1 MVART
6 WGLNDGKNDLV
17 ENLTIYDQTY
27 ESFGE
32 QGLAMPTYL
41 PKRYEPDSESFVVD
55 IVLRSADEPRR
66 STERINFDEFVVAAA
81 ASAGVGGQRR
91 AHGERDEQIYD
102 EVLERLSNDATI
114 DGSEIEIILH
124 DGEVTLSGSVP
135 RAADR
140 ARAEVLADG
149 VFGVV
154 RVVNRLRVVPWRM

>member
-6 WGLNDGKNDLV
+6 WDYGKNDLV

-41 PKRYEPDSESFVVD
+41 PKRHEPDSESFVVD
-55 IVLRSADEPRR
+55 
-66 STERINFDEFVVAAA
+66 EFVVAAA
-81 ASAGVGGQRR
+81 AAIGSQRR
-91 AHGERDEQIYD
+91 AHAERDEHVHD

-114 DGSEIEIILH
+114 DVSDLEIILH

-140 ARAEVLADG
+140 ARAEAIADR
-149 VFGVV
+149 VRGVV
-154 RVVNRLRVVPWRM
+154 RVVNRLRVVPLSI